1 MDNIAENFYKTENP
15 MPETE
20 ESIYDIETSDEG
32 LDGISLLVSMA
43 KSGKIDP
50 WNIDIVDV
58 TDKYLIQMAEKKAS
72 NLKNTGRT
80 IWLASV
86 LLKLKSNV
94 LIGLDPM
101 DFDSVMAQENF
112 EEYNDDYEAEYKTEP
127 VKRSNVIS
135 IDEALKRRLSTRLNR
150 KRTVTLQD
158 LIKQLKFYEELD
170 RKQSL
175 KQTLERAKKRA
186 RSYADFSAEDI
197 VNLAHEEY
205 IDKTIEK
212 IKIKLENI
220 FIKSSKVE
228 LEALTEIGM
237 DKISAYIAL
246 LFLSADSDIELVQE
260 EFYGELYI
268 QKYNKDN
275 NNNNN
280 KSDESVLTEKVDT
293 GKINKQDKTE
303 NVDTSTK
310 RKEFRAYSINHSN
323 VINAPPNAEAVI
335 A

>member
-1 MDNIAENFYKTENP
+1 MENTAENFYKTDNP
-15 MPETE
+15 MPAAE
-20 ESIYDIETSDEG
+20 EEFDINSPEEA
-32 LDGISLLVSMA
+32 LDGIALLVSMA

-94 LIGLDPM
+94 LVGLDPM
-101 DFDSVMAQENF
+101 DFDSIMAQENF
-112 EEYNDDYEAEYKTEP
+112 EEYDDDFEP
-127 VKRSNVIS
+127 DYNAAPVRKNNVVS

-170 RKQSL
+170 KKQAL
-175 KQTLERAKKRA
+175 KNTLERAKRRA
-186 RSYADFSAEDI
+186 RSYENFSADDI

-205 IDKTIEK
+205 IDKTVNK
-212 IKIKLENI
+212 LRTKLEEI
-220 FIKSSKVE
+220 FVKSTKVE
-228 LEALTEIGM
+228 LSNLVEIGM

-246 LFLSADSDIELVQE
+246 LFLSAESDIELVQE
-260 EFYGELYI
+260 EFYGDLFV
-268 QKYNKDN
+268 QKSSTSEETAPSVETPVNGGNDRVYSDFSNQKN
-275 NNNNN
+275 NEKKQTGGMRNNVVN
-280 KSDESVLTEKVDT
+280 T
-293 GKINKQDKTE
+293 
-303 NVDTSTK
+303 
-310 RKEFRAYSINHSN
+310 
-323 VINAPPNAEAVI
+323 PPNKEAVI
-335 A
+335 AS